1 MGVKDKA
8 VSAYETYL
16 FQGLLFCYDVE
27 QICIEKN
34 MQSKINYRYRIG
46 GVW

>member
-8 VSAYETYL
+8 VSVYETYL

-27 QICIEKN
+27 QIRKGITQMEILSALFK
-34 MQSKINYRYRIG
+34 
-46 GVW
+46 